1 MKLDLWLYKME
12 RKISKIAIERL
23 MSLMTVAMTM
33 VFIADIVFSYL
44 AETPISLYSLFYFDR
59 AAIFSGQVWRVI
71 TFLFLYPDASGII
84 FIALG
89 LYFYWWTGNAV
100 EGYWG
105 TARFNL
111 YYLFGVI
118 GSIIAGFIV
127 GGMTNM
133 YLNLTIFLA
142 FTVMFPDVEVLLF
155 FIIPIKV
162 KWLGIFEGVALIIL
176 FIFSG
181 IVSRAA
187 IIVAMLNFL
196 LFFGRDLINKI
207 RRAYR
212 EYKWR
217 HRR

>member
-12 RKISKIAIERL
+12 RRISKIAIERL

-33 VFIADIVFSYL
+33 VFAADVIFSYL
-44 AETPISLYSLFYFDR
+44 AETQISLYSLFYFNR

-71 TFLFLYPDASGII
+71 TFLFLYPDASNLV

-118 GSIIAGFIV
+118 GSVIAGFIV

-133 YLNLTIFLA
+133 YLNLSIFLA

-162 KWLGIFEGVALIIL
+162 KWLGIFEGVSLIIL

-181 IVSRAA
+181 IVTRAA
-187 IIVAMLNFL
+187 IIVALLNFL

-212 EYKWR
+212 EYKWKR
-217 HRR
+217 GR

>member
-1 MKLDLWLYKME
+1 
-12 RKISKIAIERL
+12 
-23 MSLMTVAMTM
+23 M
-33 VFIADIVFSYL
+33 VFIADIIFSNL

-59 AAIFSGQVWRVI
+59 AAIFAGQVWRVI
-71 TFLFLYPDASGII
+71 TFLFLYPDASNLI

-89 LYFYWWTGNAV
+89 LYFYWWTGNSV

-162 KWLGIFEGVALIIL
+162 KWLGIFEGVMLIIL

>member
-33 VFIADIVFSYL
+33 VFIADVVFSYL
-44 AETPISLYSLFYFDR
+44 AETPVSLYSLFYFDR

-71 TFLFLYPDASGII
+71 TFLFLYPDASNLI

-155 FIIPIKV
+155 FFIPIKV
-162 KWLGIFEGVALIIL
+162 KWLGIFEGVMLIIL

>member
-71 TFLFLYPDASGII
+71 TFLFLYPDASSII

-111 YYLFGVI
+111 YYLFGII

-155 FIIPIKV
+155 FVIPIKV
-162 KWLGIFEGVALIIL
+162 KWLGIFEGVMLIIL

-187 IIVAMLNFL
+187 IIAAMLNFL

>member
-23 MSLMTVAMTM
+23 MSLMTVAMAM
-33 VFIADIVFSYL
+33 VFAADVIFTAL
-44 AETPISLYSLFYFDR
+44 ADTPISLYSLLYFDR
-59 AAIFSGQVWRVI
+59 AAIFSGQVWRFVS
-71 TFLFLYPDASGII
+71 FLFLYPDAGNII
-84 FIALG
+84 LTALA

-118 GSIIAGFIV
+118 GSIIAGLIV

-133 YLNLTIFLA
+133 YLNLSIFLA

-162 KWLGIFEGVALIIL
+162 KWLGLFEGAMLIL
-176 FIFSG
+176 VFIFSG
-181 IVSRAA
+181 AVSRAA
-187 IIVAMLNFL
+187 ILAAFINFL
-196 LFFGRDLINKI
+196 LFFGRDLIKKI
-207 RRAYR
+207 QRAYR
-212 EYKWR
+212 EYKWKHGR
-217 HRR
+217 